1 MKRKDAI
8 FIISSIL
15 LAIRT
20 VYNLIVET
28 ECMPTLSQFAFVL
41 VMILSCEFWSKEVFT
56 GDFYKWLNET
66 IQ

>member
-1 MKRKDAI
+1 MTRKDAI

-20 VYNLIVET
+20 VYNLIVDV
-28 ECMPTLSQFAFVL
+28 ECMPTFAQFAFVL
-41 VMILSCEFWSKEVFT
+41 MMILSCEFWSKEVFT